1 MIAPLP
7 VLMYHGL
14 HADARSR
21 GRYESVYSVAPAE
34 FAAQLDWLRQNGY
47 RSIRLCDLAA
57 QPDDG
62 KAVVITFDDGDVS
75 NVEVA
80 LPLLR
85 ERGMVAEF
93 FVTGDFIDCAGMLT
107 SADVR
112 TLAMAGMGVQSHGQ
126 THRYLEDLDA
136 GALTEELTA
145 SKHKLE
151 QLSGRGV
158 DALALPGGRG
168 GERERREALRLGYRH
183 LFNSVPGPNRR
194 RGEGAYLQRL
204 TVTRGLAL
212 AQFAAMVEWRGLQP
226 RVARMRYHALALP
239 KMLLGNRRYE
249 RLRSRLL
256 RQ

>member
-1 MIAPLP
+1 MSASLP

-14 HADARSR
+14 HADAQSG
-21 GRYESVYSVAPAE
+21 GRFESVYSVAPAE
-34 FAAQLDWLRQNGY
+34 FAAQLDWLLQNGY
-47 RSIRLCDLAA
+47 RSIRLSDLGAPSGAA
-57 QPDDG
+57 RP
-62 KAVVITFDDGDVS
+62 VVITFDDGDVS

-107 SADVR
+107 SGDVR
-112 TLAMAGMGVQSHGQ
+112 ALAAAGMGVQAHGQ

-136 GALTEELTA
+136 EALAEELAA
-145 SKHKLE
+145 SKRKLE
-151 QLSGRGV
+151 QLSGRSV

-194 RGEGAYLQRL
+194 RRDGEYLQRL

-212 AQFAAMVEWRGLQP
+212 EAFAAMVEWRGLQP
-226 RVARMRYHALALP
+226 RIARMRYHALALP

-249 RLRSRLL
+249 RLRTRLL

>member
-1 MIAPLP
+1 
-7 VLMYHGL
+7 MYHGL
-14 HADARSR
+14 HADARSS
-21 GRYESVYSVAPAE
+21 GRFESVYSVAPAE
-34 FAAQLDWLRQNGY
+34 FAAQLDWLLQNGY
-47 RSIRLCDLAA
+47 RSVRLCDLAA
-57 QPDDG
+57 QPGDG

-93 FVTGDFIDCAGMLT
+93 FVTGDFIDSGGMLT

-112 TLAMAGMGVQSHGQ
+112 ALAEAGMGVQSHGQ

-136 GALTEELTA
+136 DALVQELTA
-145 SKHKLE
+145 SKRKLE
-151 QLSGRGV
+151 QLTGHRV

-194 RGEGAYLQRL
+194 RHDGQFLQRL
-204 TVTRGLAL
+204 TVTRGIAL
-212 AQFAAMVEWRGLQP
+212 EAFSAMVEWRGLQP

-239 KMLLGNRRYE
+239 KKLLGNRRYE
-249 RLRSRLL
+249 RLRTRLL